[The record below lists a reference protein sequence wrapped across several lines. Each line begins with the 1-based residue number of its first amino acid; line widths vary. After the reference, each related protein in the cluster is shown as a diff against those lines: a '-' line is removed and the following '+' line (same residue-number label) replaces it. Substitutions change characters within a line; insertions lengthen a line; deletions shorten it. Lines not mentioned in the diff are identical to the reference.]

1 MEKKKKKYDTN
12 PLDPDVARRT
22 DDMWGATAG
31 SNNGAPNTEEISG
44 ATREIGRSQNEQ
56 ARRDEGSEAP
66 TRRYDNPPAL
76 PTSYPSVF
84 VPPTYSPPASYGAAA
99 SHAPQVGQFAATAAT
114 RQPPTSRTLPGL
126 GLPEN
131 VAVILPYL
139 PFPVLG
145 GAAGA
150 LELLLLPRS
159 EVRARFHAAQGLAL
173 HLLLLAVGFLFNI
186 ADGIADNTVGGIF
199 SLMLGIASLIFTIV
213 AFVFFIVSM
222 IRVWQGQEHRI
233 APLAD
238 ATKWLNEKIEPK
250 K

>member
-1 MEKKKKKYDTN
+1 MENKKKYDTN

-22 DDMWGATAG
+22 DEIMGEIRSGA
-31 SNNGAPNTEEISG
+31 SNTEEMSG
-44 ATREIGRSQNEQ
+44 ATREIGRSPNEQ

-66 TRRYDNPPAL
+66 TRRYDNPAAL
-76 PTSYPSVF
+76 PPSYPSVF
-84 VPPTYSPPASYGAAA
+84 VPPTYSPPASYGTATA
-99 SHAPQVGQFAATAAT
+99 SAPHAGPYAATG
-114 RQPPTSRTLPGL
+114 QPPTSRTLPGL

-150 LELLLLPRS
+150 VELLLLPRN
-159 EVRARFHAAQGLAL
+159 EVNARFHAAQGLAL
-173 HLLLLAVGFLFNI
+173 HLLVLAVGSLFRI

-199 SLMLGIASLIFTIV
+199 SLMLGIASLVFTIA
-213 AFVFFIVSM
+213 AFIFFIVSM
-222 IRVWQGQEHRI
+222 IRVWKGEEHRV

-238 ATKWLNEKIEPK
+238 ATRWLNEKIEPK

>member
-1 MEKKKKKYDTN
+1 MENKKRYDTN

-22 DDMWGATAG
+22 DEVWGETPRD
-31 SNNGAPNTEEISG
+31 SVSNTEEMSG

-66 TRRYDNPPAL
+66 TRRYDNPAAL
-76 PTSYPSVF
+76 PSSYPSVF
-84 VPPTYSPPASYGAAA
+84 VPPTYPPPASYGTT
-99 SHAPQVGQFAATAAT
+99 ATAAP
-114 RQPPTSRTLPGL
+114 QHAGQYAVAKPPTSRTMPGL

-150 LELLLLPRS
+150 VELLLLPRN
-159 EVRARFHAAQGLAL
+159 EVNARFHAAQGLAL
-173 HLLLLAVGFLFNI
+173 HLLVLAVGFLFRI
-186 ADGIADNTVGGIF
+186 ADSIADNTVGGIF
-199 SLMLGIASLIFTIV
+199 SLMLGIASLVFTIA
-213 AFVFFIVSM
+213 AFIFFIVSM
-222 IRVWQGQEHRI
+222 IKVWKGEEHRI
-233 APLAD
+233 APLAE
-238 ATKWLNEKIEPK
+238 ATRWLNEKIEPK

>member
-22 DDMWGATAG
+22 DDIWGATAG
-31 SNNGAPNTEEISG
+31 SNNGASATEEISG

-66 TRRYDNPPAL
+66 TRRYDHPPL
-76 PTSYPSVF
+76 PASYPSVF
-84 VPPTYSPPASYGAAA
+84 VPPTYAPPASYGAAA
-99 SHAPQVGQFAATAAT
+99 THAPPGQYASAVK
-114 RQPPTSRTLPGL
+114 QPPTSRSLPGL

-150 LELLLLPRS
+150 VELLLLPRS

-173 HLLLLAVGFLFNI
+173 HLLVLAVGFLFNI

-213 AFVFFIVSM
+213 AFIFFIVSM
-222 IRVWQGQEHRI
+222 IRVWQGQEHRV

>member
-1 MEKKKKKYDTN
+1 MENKKKKYDTN

-22 DDMWGATAG
+22 DDVWGATS
-31 SNNGAPNTEEISG
+31 SNNSGASKTGDFGG

-66 TRRYDNPPAL
+66 TRRYDNPPL
-76 PTSYPSVF
+76 PNSYPSVF

-99 SHAPQVGQFAATAAT
+99 PSPHAGQYATAT
-114 RQPPTSRTLPGL
+114 QPPTSRTLPGL

-145 GAAGA
+145 GVAGA
-150 LELLLLPRS
+150 VELLLLPRS
-159 EVRARFHAAQGLAL
+159 EVNARFHAAQGLAL
-173 HLLLLAVGFLFNI
+173 HLVVLAAGFLFRI
-186 ADGIADNTVGGIF
+186 GEGIADNTVGGVF
-199 SLMLGIASLIFTIV
+199 SLMLGLASLVFTIA
-213 AFVFFIVSM
+213 AFIFFIVSM
-222 IRVWQGQEHRI
+222 IRVWKGEDHRI
-233 APLAD
+233 APLAE
-238 ATKWLNEKIEPK
+238 ATKWLNEKIEQK

>member
-1 MEKKKKKYDTN
+1 MESKKKKYDTN

-22 DDMWGATAG
+22 EDVWGATSSG
-31 SNNGAPNTEEISG
+31 GGASNTEDITG

-66 TRRYDNPPAL
+66 TRRYDNPAAL

-99 SHAPQVGQFAATAAT
+99 SPHAPHAGQYAATT
-114 RQPPTSRTLPGL
+114 QPPTSRTLPGL
-126 GLPEN
+126 ALPEN

-150 LELLLLPRS
+150 VELLLLPRS

-173 HLLLLAVGFLFNI
+173 HLLVLAVGFLFNI
-186 ADGIADNTVGGIF
+186 ADGIVDNTVGGIF

-222 IRVWQGQEHRI
+222 IRVWQGQEHHI

-238 ATKWLNEKIEPK
+238 ATKWLNEKIDPK

>member
-1 MEKKKKKYDTN
+1 MENKKKKYDTN
-12 PLDPDVARRT
+12 PLDPEVARRT
-22 DDMWGATAG
+22 DEVWGATNSSSNG
-31 SNNGAPNTEEISG
+31 SAPDTEEISG

-66 TRRYDNPPAL
+66 TRRYDNPAAL

-99 SHAPQVGQFAATAAT
+99 SHAPQGGQYAAAAA
-114 RQPPTSRTLPGL
+114 QPPTSRTLPGL

-150 LELLLLPRS
+150 VELLLLPRS

-173 HLLLLAVGFLFNI
+173 HLLVLAVGFLFNI

-199 SLMLGIASLIFTIV
+199 SLMLGLASLIFTIV